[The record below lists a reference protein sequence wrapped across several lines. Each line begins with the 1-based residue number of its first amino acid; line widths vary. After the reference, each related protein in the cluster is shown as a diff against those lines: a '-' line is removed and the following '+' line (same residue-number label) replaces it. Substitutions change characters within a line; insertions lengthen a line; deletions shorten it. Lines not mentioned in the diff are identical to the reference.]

1 VRVDVC
7 ASQREIHPAGV
18 VCMVTGECAHIC
30 LCLLCCCCLAVR
42 ARCPVESNSLNF
54 FDIITCRITH
64 VCQVLLFVKRRI
76 PPPPPP
82 PPLHART
89 TRTEGR
95 ANVHFYSD
103 RTHGPWLKIQV
114 SSFCV
119 CYLHRK
125 HAYIMGCFWS
135 VNPDTSPP
143 CVVHTSNDR
152 RR

>member
-1 VRVDVC
+1 MRVDVC

-89 TRTEGR
+89 TDGGASKCSLLFRQDTWPV
-95 ANVHFYSD
+95 AQNTS
-103 RTHGPWLKIQV
+103 IQ
-114 SSFCV
+114 FLRLLFAPQACIYNGMFLV
-119 CYLHRK
+119 CKSRHIPRLRCT
-125 HAYIMGCFWS
+125 YIE
-135 VNPDTSPP
+135 
-143 CVVHTSNDR
+143 
-152 RR
+152 